1 MIDTND
7 LSMRYTLIP
16 SDFPHV
22 IGSDNRI
29 GDLVVFAGEG
39 EDIDMRLWPLEEKPT
54 QLIVFTNET

>member
-1 MIDTND
+1 
-7 LSMRYTLIP
+7 MRYTLIP